1 MYNTS
6 QNGKNLKNNLNPFER
21 SCFMKYLNGE
31 EYKKQY
37 TSQNTNNRIIRTK
50 EQKKIID
57 KRILKNK
64 YRVRGYLYK
73 RIAIYIGVALWLMT
87 LVKIIWFSDAATL
100 PVNNI
105 VTAFNKASLLEMS
118 ASIEAFGEYG
128 VLYLSQ
134 DAKDT
139 ILKDIATKVGINN
152 YSIET
157 TREDDNSTTT
167 LSQTGQNGEVIC
179 KLVTVENVVE
189 QNVIQAKQ
197 YVYINVILNNSIQSA
212 FSYEKIVKDIV
223 KNLQIDATV
232 TVNLK
237 GSVTGKLDMALKNS
251 IANSFVDSMNVNV
264 VTENKTDDLYTIYGY
279 TSDIDEY
286 ITVSSNKINVN
297 IMMNYDEQKDETNV
311 YVATPISSEDY

>member
-1 MYNTS
+1 
-6 QNGKNLKNNLNPFER
+6 
-21 SCFMKYLNGE
+21 MKYLNGE

-37 TSQNTNNRIIRTK
+37 MSQSSINKTNRTM
-50 EQKKIID
+50 EQKNVVDKKI
-57 KRILKNK
+57 RKNK
-64 YRVRGYLYK
+64 YRIRGYLYK
-73 RIAIYIGVALWLMT
+73 RIAIYIGVALWLIT
-87 LVKIIWFSDAATL
+87 LVKIVWVDNATAL

-105 VTAFNKASLLEMS
+105 VTAFNKASLMKMS
-118 ASIEAFGEYG
+118 ASIETYGEYG

-139 ILKDIATKVGINN
+139 ILKNIATKIGINN

-167 LSQTGQNGEVIC
+167 LSQTGQNGDVIC
-179 KLVTVENVVE
+179 KLVTVETVVE

-197 YVYINVILNNSIQSA
+197 YIYINVILSNSVESA
-212 FSYEKIVKDIV
+212 FSYEKIIKEIIKD
-223 KNLQIDATV
+223 LQIDTTV

-237 GSVTGKLDMALKNS
+237 GSVKGKLDIPLKNS
-251 IANSFVDSMNVNV
+251 IANSFIDTMDVHV

-286 ITVSSNKINVN
+286 ITVSSKKINVN

>member
-1 MYNTS
+1 
-6 QNGKNLKNNLNPFER
+6 
-21 SCFMKYLNGE
+21 MKYLNGE

-37 TSQNTNNRIIRTK
+37 MSQSSINKTNRTM
-50 EQKKIID
+50 EQKNVVDKKI
-57 KRILKNK
+57 RKNK
-64 YRVRGYLYK
+64 YRIRGYLYK
-73 RIAIYIGVALWLMT
+73 RIAIYIGVALWLIT
-87 LVKIIWFSDAATL
+87 LVKIVWLDNATAL

-105 VTAFNKASLLEMS
+105 VTAFNKASLMKMS
-118 ASIEAFGEYG
+118 ASIETYGEYG

-139 ILKDIATKVGINN
+139 ILKNIATKIGINN

-167 LSQTGQNGEVIC
+167 LSQTGQNGDVIC
-179 KLVTVENVVE
+179 KLVTVETVVE

-197 YVYINVILNNSIQSA
+197 YIYINVILSNSVESA
-212 FSYEKIVKDIV
+212 FSYEKIIKEIIKD
-223 KNLQIDATV
+223 LQIDTTV

-237 GSVTGKLDMALKNS
+237 GSVKGKLDIPLKNS
-251 IANSFVDSMNVNV
+251 IANSFIDTMDVHV

-286 ITVSSNKINVN
+286 ITVSSKKINVN

>member
-1 MYNTS
+1 
-6 QNGKNLKNNLNPFER
+6 
-21 SCFMKYLNGE
+21 MKYLNGE
-31 EYKKQY
+31 QY
-37 TSQNTNNRIIRTK
+37 GKRYISQSSNNRKIRTD
-50 EQKKIID
+50 EQKNIVDKKI
-57 KRILKNK
+57 RKNK

-73 RIAIYIGVALWLMT
+73 RIAIYIGVALWIAT
-87 LVKIIWFSDAATL
+87 LLKIIWFDNTSTV

-105 VTAFNKASLLEMS
+105 VTAFNNASLMEMS
-118 ASIEAFGEYG
+118 ASIETFGEYG

-134 DAKDT
+134 DAKET
-139 ILKDIATKVGINN
+139 ILKDIAAKIGINN

>member
-1 MYNTS
+1 
-6 QNGKNLKNNLNPFER
+6 
-21 SCFMKYLNGE
+21 MKYLNGE
-31 EYKKQY
+31 EYNKNQYISPGPDNKTINKKGHK
-37 TSQNTNNRIIRTK
+37 NIVD
-50 EQKKIID
+50 KKI
-57 KRILKNK
+57 RNNK
-64 YRVRGYLYK
+64 YRLRGYLYK

-87 LVKIIWFSDAATL
+87 LVKIMWFDNTTAL

-105 VTAFNKASLLEMS
+105 VTAFNKASLMEMS
-118 ASIEAFGEYG
+118 ASIEAFGQYG

-139 ILKDIATKVGINN
+139 ILKDIATKIGINN
-152 YSIET
+152 YSIAT

-179 KLVTVENVVE
+179 KLVTVETVVD

-197 YVYINVILNNSIQSA
+197 YIYINVILNNSVQSA

-223 KNLQIDATV
+223 KNLQIDTTV

-237 GSVTGKLDMALKNS
+237 GAVKGKLDMALKNS
-251 IANSFVDSMNVNV
+251 IASSFIDSMNINV
-264 VTENKTDDLYTIYGY
+264 VAENKTDDLYTIYGY

>member
-1 MYNTS
+1 
-6 QNGKNLKNNLNPFER
+6 
-21 SCFMKYLNGE
+21 MKYLNGE
-31 EYKKQY
+31 QYGKRSGKRYGKQY
-37 TSQNTNNRIIRTK
+37 GKRYISQSSNNRKIRTD
-50 EQKKIID
+50 EQKNIVDKKI
-57 KRILKNK
+57 RKNK

-73 RIAIYIGVALWLMT
+73 RIAIYIGVALWIAT
-87 LVKIIWFSDAATL
+87 LLKIIWFDNTSTV

-105 VTAFNKASLLEMS
+105 VTAFNNASLMEMS
-118 ASIEAFGEYG
+118 ASIETFGEYG

-134 DAKDT
+134 DAKNT
-139 ILKDIATKVGINN
+139 ILKDIATKIGINK

-179 KLVTVENVVE
+179 KLVTVETVVE

-197 YVYINVILNNSIQSA
+197 YIYINVILNNSIQSA

-223 KNLQIDATV
+223 ENLKIDATV

-237 GSVTGKLDMALKNS
+237 GAVKGKLDIALKNS
-251 IANSFVDSMNVNV
+251 IASNFIDSMDVNV
-264 VTENKTDDLYTIYGY
+264 VAENKTDDLYTIYGY

>member
-1 MYNTS
+1 
-6 QNGKNLKNNLNPFER
+6 
-21 SCFMKYLNGE
+21 MKYLNGE

-87 LVKIIWFSDAATL
+87 LVKIIWFNDTATL

-139 ILKDIATKVGINN
+139 ILKDIAAKVGINN

-179 KLVTVENVVE
+179 KLVTVETVVE

-197 YVYINVILNNSIQSA
+197 YVYIDVILNNSVESA

-223 KNLQIDATV
+223 KNLKIDTTV

-237 GSVTGKLDMALKNS
+237 GAVKGRLDISLKDS
-251 IANSFVDSMNVNV
+251 IANSFINSMNVNV
-264 VTENKTDDLYTIYGY
+264 VAENKTDDLYTIYGY

-286 ITVSSNKINVN
+286 INVSSNKINVN
-297 IMMNYDEQKDETNV
+297 IMMNYDETKDETNV

>member
-1 MYNTS
+1 
-6 QNGKNLKNNLNPFER
+6 
-21 SCFMKYLNGE
+21 MKYLNGE

-37 TSQNTNNRIIRTK
+37 ISQNTNNRIIRAK

-57 KRILKNK
+57 KKTLKNK

-87 LVKIIWFSDAATL
+87 LVKIIWFNDTATL

-139 ILKDIATKVGINN
+139 ILKDIAAKVGINN

-179 KLVTVENVVE
+179 KLVTVETVVE

-197 YVYINVILNNSIQSA
+197 YIYIDVILNNSVESA

-223 KNLQIDATV
+223 KNLKIDTTV

-237 GSVTGKLDMALKNS
+237 GSVKGRLDISLKDS
-251 IANSFVDSMNVNV
+251 IANSFINLMNINV
-264 VTENKTDDLYTIYGY
+264 VAENKTDDLYTIYGY

-286 ITVSSNKINVN
+286 INVSSNKINVN
-297 IMMNYDEQKDETNV
+297 IMMNYDETKDETNV

>member
-1 MYNTS
+1 
-6 QNGKNLKNNLNPFER
+6 
-21 SCFMKYLNGE
+21 MKYLNGE
-31 EYKKQY
+31 EYKKLY
-37 TSQNTNNRIIRTK
+37 TNQNTNNRIIRTK

-57 KRILKNK
+57 KKILKNK
-64 YRVRGYLYK
+64 YRVKGYLYK

-87 LVKIIWFSDAATL
+87 LVKIIWFNDTATL

-139 ILKDIATKVGINN
+139 ILKDIAAKVGINN

-179 KLVTVENVVE
+179 KLVTVETVVE

-197 YVYINVILNNSIQSA
+197 YVYIDVILNNSVESA

-223 KNLQIDATV
+223 KNLKIDTTV

-237 GSVTGKLDMALKNS
+237 GAVKGRLDISLKDS
-251 IANSFVDSMNVNV
+251 IANSFINSMNVNV
-264 VTENKTDDLYTIYGY
+264 VAENKTDDLYTIYGY

-286 ITVSSNKINVN
+286 INVSSNKINVN
-297 IMMNYDEQKDETNV
+297 IMMNYDEEKDETNV

>member
-1 MYNTS
+1 
-6 QNGKNLKNNLNPFER
+6 
-21 SCFMKYLNGE
+21 MKYLNGE
-31 EYKKQY
+31 EYKKLY
-37 TSQNTNNRIIRTK
+37 TNQNTNNRIIRTK

-57 KRILKNK
+57 KKILKNK
-64 YRVRGYLYK
+64 YRVKGYLYK

-87 LVKIIWFSDAATL
+87 LVKIIWFNDTATL

-139 ILKDIATKVGINN
+139 ILKDIAAKVGINN

-179 KLVTVENVVE
+179 KLVTVETVVE

-197 YVYINVILNNSIQSA
+197 YVYIDVILNNSVESA

-223 KNLQIDATV
+223 KNLKIDTTV

-237 GSVTGKLDMALKNS
+237 GAVKGRLDISLKDS
-251 IANSFVDSMNVNV
+251 IANSFINSMNVNV
-264 VTENKTDDLYTIYGY
+264 VAENKTDDLYTIYGY

-286 ITVSSNKINVN
+286 INVSSNKINVN
-297 IMMNYDEQKDETNV
+297 IMMNYDETKDETNV

>member
-1 MYNTS
+1 
-6 QNGKNLKNNLNPFER
+6 
-21 SCFMKYLNGE
+21 MKYLNGE
-31 EYKKQY
+31 ENKKQY
-37 TSQNTNNRIIRTK
+37 SSRSSSNKTIRAKGTQNIVD
-50 EQKKIID
+50 KKI
-57 KRILKNK
+57 RKNK
-64 YRVRGYLYK
+64 YRVRGYLYR
-73 RIAIYIGVALWLMT
+73 RIAIYIGVALWLLT
-87 LVKIIWFSDAATL
+87 LVKIIWIDNTATL

-105 VTAFNKASLLEMS
+105 VTAFNKASLMEMS
-118 ASIEAFGEYG
+118 ASIETFGEYG

-134 DAKDT
+134 DAKET
-139 ILKDIATKVGINN
+139 ILKDIAAKIGINN